1 MRVKRSWWLVASK
14 AFQRCLVA
22 IKVALKLASTGEGIQ
37 FYMLE
42 NLVAPGHD
50 SLVPEEMEHG
60 RG

>member
-1 MRVKRSWWLVASK
+1 MASK

-42 NLVAPGHD
+42 NLAAPGHD